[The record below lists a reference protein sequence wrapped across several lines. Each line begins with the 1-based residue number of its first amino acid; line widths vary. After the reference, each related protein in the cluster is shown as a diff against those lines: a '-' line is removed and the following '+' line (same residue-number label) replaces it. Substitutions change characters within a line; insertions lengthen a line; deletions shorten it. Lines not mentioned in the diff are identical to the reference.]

1 MRTTLVLPDDLYRE
15 VKLTAIQRGE
25 TVTAFVVEALRA
37 ALARGPVVEETQGLP
52 LLPDA
57 GGLVNGVD
65 LDDTS
70 ALLER
75 LDEADRALP

>member
-15 VKLTAIQRGE
+15 VKVTAIQRGE

-37 ALARGPVVEETQGLP
+37 ALARGPLSQEMPDLP

-57 GGLVNGVD
+57 GGLVVGVD

-70 ALLER
+70 ALLEN